1 MLKEAI
7 SGLQDHDENH
17 MNHHEQAETQRGV
30 IGNSQQIFPLV
41 RINFHRPLSFCLLE
55 LIFPLNSDMGWF

>member
-17 MNHHEQAETQRGV
+17 MNHHEQAETQRGWN
-30 IGNSQQIFPLV
+30 GNSQELFPLAG
-41 RINFHRPLSFCLLE
+41 INFNLPLFFFLW
-55 LIFPLNSDMGWF
+55 N

>member
-30 IGNSQQIFPLV
+30 IGNSQQIFEFRHGLV
-41 RINFHRPLSFCLLE
+41 LSLRIDC
-55 LIFPLNSDMGWF
+55 